1 MASAWALDDAHSYE
15 FCRILYPL
23 LTGER
28 STARAFQ
35 KAKSHY
41 AATHGFDET
50 WAGLTLIGNSDSAE
64 DRYDV
69 AYLGSAKP

>member
-1 MASAWALDDAHSYE
+1 MASAWALDDTHCYE
-15 FCRILYPL
+15 FCRILYSL
-23 LTGER
+23 LARER

-35 KAKSHY
+35 KAKSDY

-64 DRYDV
+64 DRYEV
-69 AYLGSAKP
+69 AYLGSVKP